1 MIGIIDY
8 GAGNL
13 FSVQKALDYLDVD
26 NRIILHGNE
35 DWSVDGMI
43 LPGVGSFGFAMGQ
56 IRQKK
61 LEQPLKK
68 WLSSGKPFLGIRLGL
83 QLLLES
89 SEETAGCA
97 GLGILPGISKKF
109 TTGKVPQIGWNRVEF
124 SGDHLLARGME
135 SSPYFYFVHSYYAV
149 PSQKKQIAGLSD
161 YQVLYPSVLQSGH
174 IWAVQFHPE
183 KSGRNG
189 LKLLKNWVDLC

>member
-1 MIGIIDY
+1 
-8 GAGNL
+8 
-13 FSVQKALDYLDVD
+13 
-26 NRIILHGNE
+26 
-35 DWSVDGMI
+35 
-43 LPGVGSFGFAMGQ
+43 
-56 IRQKK
+56 
-61 LEQPLKK
+61 
-68 WLSSGKPFLGIRLGL
+68 
-83 QLLLES
+83 
-89 SEETAGCA
+89 
-97 GLGILPGISKKF
+97 
-109 TTGKVPQIGWNRVEF
+109 VPQIGWNRVEF